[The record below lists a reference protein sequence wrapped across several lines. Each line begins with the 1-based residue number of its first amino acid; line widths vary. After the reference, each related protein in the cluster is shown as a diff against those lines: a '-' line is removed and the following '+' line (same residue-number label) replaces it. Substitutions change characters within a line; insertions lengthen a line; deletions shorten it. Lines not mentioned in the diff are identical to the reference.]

1 MARFASI
8 FSGLPAPLLIAVT
21 VAVGGMA
28 ALSLFEHSAFDWHP
42 AREELASFT
51 PYHLGRMAV
60 SAMLAII
67 LVLACAKP
75 WLSEQVPAREK
86 LWPAE
91 MRNGIV
97 VAAIAAAAVAI
108 LAWNPDLFHWFARED
123 NILEW
128 LSALFILIGALF
140 FLYAAARSS
149 RQGISGPG
157 NILRKLL
164 IPIGFAGL
172 FFLIGMEEIS
182 WGQRLLGFE
191 TPEGL
196 AERNWQQE
204 FNFHNIHTD
213 LFELAY
219 YLGTGAF
226 LIILPLAAPLLR
238 SWPAFNFFSDFVPN
252 RLVAMLTAP
261 GVIFSYG
268 HWNLMPL
275 QFLTFATFF
284 AMLVFAVS
292 AKRDGRAGEFRLFGA
307 IAALIAI
314 GQVIVLHYGPQ
325 MIDVPDATEF
335 RELFISIGLFAF
347 AAYYAFDVA
356 APDTGKS
363 EAKPD

>member
-1 MARFASI
+1 MPKPAI
-8 FSGLPAPLLIAVT
+8 VFSGIPTKLLIASVVV
-21 VAVGGMA
+21 VAGMTA
-28 ALSLFEHSAFDWHP
+28 ISLLEYTAFDWHP
-42 AREELASFT
+42 AREEPASFT
-51 PYHLGRMAV
+51 SYHYGRMAV
-60 SAMLAII
+60 SALIAVI
-67 LVLACAKP
+67 LVAACAKP
-75 WLSEQVPAREK
+75 WLTETAPAREK

-91 MRNGIV
+91 IRNGVV

-108 LAWNPDLFHWFARED
+108 LASNPDLFHWFARED

-149 RQGISGPG
+149 RQRVSGPG
-157 NILRKLL
+157 KFFSTLL

-191 TPEGL
+191 TPESL

-252 RLVAMLTAP
+252 RSVAMLTAP

-268 HWNLMPL
+268 HWNLVPL
-275 QFLTFATFF
+275 QFLTFAALF
-284 AMLVFAVS
+284 AMLIFAAG
-292 AKRDGRAGEFRLFGA
+292 AKRDGRTSEFRLFGA
-307 IAALIAI
+307 VAAIIAI
-314 GQVIVLHYGPQ
+314 GQLIVLHFGPQ
-325 MIDVPDATEF
+325 MLDVPDATEF

>member
-1 MARFASI
+1 MPKSATI
-8 FSGLPAPLLIAVT
+8 FSGIPAQLLIATIV
-21 VAVGGMA
+21 VGVGMA
-28 ALSLFEHSAFDWHP
+28 AVSLLEYTAFDWHP
-42 AREELASFT
+42 AREEPAGFT
-51 PYHLGRMAV
+51 PYHFGRMAV
-60 SAMLAII
+60 SALLAII
-67 LVLACAKP
+67 LVAACAKP
-75 WLSEQVPAREK
+75 WLAEQLPARKK

-108 LAWNPDLFHWFARED
+108 LAWNPNLFHWFARED
-123 NILEW
+123 NVLEW

-149 RQGISGPG
+149 RQGVSGPG
-157 NILRKLL
+157 KFFSTLL

-191 TPEGL
+191 TPESL

-226 LIILPLAAPLLR
+226 LIILPLAAPPLR
-238 SWPAFNFFSDFVPN
+238 SWPAFDFFADFVPN
-252 RLVAMLTAP
+252 RSVAMLTAP

-268 HWNLMPL
+268 HWNLVPL
-275 QFLTFATFF
+275 QFLTFATLF
-284 AMLVFAVS
+284 AMLIFAVS
-292 AKRDGRAGEFRLFGA
+292 AKRDGRTGEYRLFGA
-307 IAALIAI
+307 VAALIAI
-314 GQVIVLHYGPQ
+314 GQLIVLLYGPQ
-325 MIDVPDATEF
+325 MLDVPDATEF

-363 EAKPD
+363 KAKPD